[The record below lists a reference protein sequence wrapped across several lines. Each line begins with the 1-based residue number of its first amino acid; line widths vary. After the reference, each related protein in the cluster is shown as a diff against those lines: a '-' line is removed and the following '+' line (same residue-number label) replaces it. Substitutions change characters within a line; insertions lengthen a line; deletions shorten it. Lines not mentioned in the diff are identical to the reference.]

1 MALNA
6 FNFDYENAFMN
17 LENSDENNYF
27 LLDEQRGPAYIPEDF
42 IEIDINNFIVEPPE
56 RLIINETEEE
66 NEAFSFSNRN
76 GLFNSLEKNGFKF
89 EKYYSEKYKKELIS
103 FKEKFKTT
111 LYKDGKKNEK
121 NKKRQR
127 KNDKD
132 NIRKKIKGQMHREIN
147 RIITEN
153 LKKSNCKIYVDDF
166 CTFPQ
171 CFLTNI
177 THDFNQKLFE
187 FTFEELIEKDFISDL
202 KVDKNP
208 NKDKKQNY
216 ANMKNE
222 IEKFKNNKNI
232 LNYLNEN
239 PEINNTSGF
248 DVIKKMKYVDILKAY
263 FSSGEFENSIINMI
277 NQKEDNYYIEK
288 YVNTALTYVDYYSNN

>member
-1 MALNA
+1 MTLNL
-6 FNFDYENAFMN
+6 FNFDDESNFMD
-17 LENSDENNYF
+17 LEKSDVNNYF
-27 LLDEQRGPAYIPEDF
+27 PFDEQSDFAIIPPDF
-42 IEIDINNFIVEPPE
+42 SERNIFLVQTPPE
-56 RLIINETEEE
+56 QIIVDEIEEE
-66 NEAFSFSNRN
+66 NEAYPFRN
-76 GLFNSLEKNGFKF
+76 GVGLFTTLEKNGFKF

-111 LYKDGKKNEK
+111 LYKDGKKNKK

-127 KNDKD
+127 KKDKD
-132 NIRKKIKGQMHREIN
+132 NIRKKIKGQIHREIN
-147 RIITEN
+147 RIITDN

-239 PEINNTSGF
+239 PEINNISGF
-248 DVIKKMKYVDILKAY
+248 DKIKKMKYVDILKAY

>member
-1 MALNA
+1 MALNE
-6 FNFDYENAFMN
+6 FNFGYENTSMN

-66 NEAFSFSNRN
+66 NEAFPFSNGN
-76 GLFNSLEKNGFKF
+76 GLFNLLEKNGFKF

-111 LYKDGKKNEK
+111 LYKVGNK

-132 NIRKKIKGQMHREIN
+132 NIRKKIKGQLHREIN
-147 RIITEN
+147 HIITEN
-153 LKKSNCKIYVDDF
+153 LKKSNCKIYIEDF

-171 CFLTNI
+171 CFLTDVA
-177 THDFNQKLFE
+177 HDFNRKFFG
-187 FTFEELIEKDFISDL
+187 FTFEELIEKDFLSDL
-202 KVDKNP
+202 KQDKNP
-208 NKDKKQNY
+208 KKDKKQNY
-216 ANMKNE
+216 ITIKNE
-222 IEKFKNNKNI
+222 IEKYKNNKNI

-239 PEINNTSGF
+239 PEINNISGF
-248 DVIKKMKYVDILKAY
+248 DKIKKMKYVDILKAY
-263 FSSGEFENSIINMI
+263 FLSGEFENSIINMI
-277 NQKEDNYYIEK
+277 KQKEDNYYIEK

>member
-1 MALNA
+1 MDLNEI
-6 FNFDYENAFMN
+6 NFDYENTFMN

-27 LLDEQRGPAYIPEDF
+27 LSDERRDFAYIPQDF
-42 IEIDINNFIVEPPE
+42 IEINNLIVESPDE
-56 RLIINETEEE
+56 RLIINETEEV
-66 NEAFSFSNRN
+66 NEAFPFSNGK

-111 LYKDGKKNEK
+111 LYKVGNK

-147 RIITEN
+147 HIITEN
-153 LKKSNCKIYVDDF
+153 LKKSNCKIYVEDF

-171 CFLTNI
+171 CFLTDSS
-177 THDFNQKLFE
+177 HDFNRKFFE
-187 FTFEELIEKDFISDL
+187 FTFEELIEKDFLSDL
-202 KVDKNP
+202 KEDKNP
-208 NKDKKQNY
+208 NKVKKKQNY
-216 ANMKNE
+216 VHIKNE

-239 PEINNTSGF
+239 PEINKISGF
-248 DVIKKMKYVDILKAY
+248 DKIKKMKYVDILKAY
-263 FSSGEFENSIINMI
+263 FLSGEFENSIINMI
-277 NQKEDNYYIEK
+277 KQKEDNCYIEK

>member
-1 MALNA
+1 MALNE
-6 FNFDYENAFMN
+6 FNFGYENTSMN

-66 NEAFSFSNRN
+66 NEAFPFSNGN
-76 GLFNSLEKNGFKF
+76 GLFNLLEKNGFKF

-111 LYKDGKKNEK
+111 LYKVGNK

-132 NIRKKIKGQMHREIN
+132 NIRKKIKGQLHREIN
-147 RIITEN
+147 HIITEN
-153 LKKSNCKIYVDDF
+153 LKKSNCKIYIEDF

-171 CFLTNI
+171 CFLTDV
-177 THDFNQKLFE
+177 THDFNRKFFE
-187 FTFEELIEKDFISDL
+187 FTFEELIEKDFLSDL
-202 KVDKNP
+202 KQDKNP
-208 NKDKKQNY
+208 KKDKKQNY
-216 ANMKNE
+216 ITIKNE
-222 IEKFKNNKNI
+222 IEKYKNNKNI

-239 PEINNTSGF
+239 PEINNISGF
-248 DVIKKMKYVDILKAY
+248 DKIKKMKYVDILKAY
-263 FSSGEFENSIINMI
+263 FLSGEFENSIINMI
-277 NQKEDNYYIEK
+277 KQKEDNYYIEK

>member
-1 MALNA
+1 MALNE
-6 FNFDYENAFMN
+6 FNFGYENTSMN

-66 NEAFSFSNRN
+66 NEAFPFSNGN
-76 GLFNSLEKNGFKF
+76 GLFNLLEKNGFKF

-111 LYKDGKKNEK
+111 LYKVGNK

-132 NIRKKIKGQMHREIN
+132 NIRKKIKGQLHREIN
-147 RIITEN
+147 HIITEN
-153 LKKSNCKIYVDDF
+153 LKKSNCKIYIEDF

-171 CFLTNI
+171 CFLTDV
-177 THDFNQKLFE
+177 THDFNRKFFE
-187 FTFEELIEKDFISDL
+187 FTFEELIEKDFLSDL
-202 KVDKNP
+202 KQDKNP
-208 NKDKKQNY
+208 KKDKKQNY
-216 ANMKNE
+216 ITIKNE
-222 IEKFKNNKNI
+222 IEKYKNNKNI

-239 PEINNTSGF
+239 PEINNVSGF
-248 DVIKKMKYVDILKAY
+248 DKIKKMKYVDILKAY
-263 FSSGEFENSIINMI
+263 FLSGEFENSIINMI
-277 NQKEDNYYIEK
+277 KQKEDNYYIEK